1 MDCTRLTC
9 RLKTVPVALALS
21 VTLLSSVSARELSIT
36 ECKEGA
42 DYIRNAAI
50 SRDHGITEKKFMEIF
65 ETDMV
70 MIQSVPKSLRWF
82 VQDAEDEAFLRAQVG
97 HVFQRP
103 QSPQQHARD
112 FAEAC
117 MLRTGAWDADDLKSI

>member
-1 MDCTRLTC
+1 MDRPRLTC
-9 RLKTVPVALALS
+9 CLKTLAAATALS
-21 VTLLSSVSARELSIT
+21 LTLLSSASAHELSIT

-50 SRDHGITEKKFMEIF
+50 SRDHGITEKKFMEVF

>member
-1 MDCTRLTC
+1 MDRPRQPC
-9 RLKTVPVALALS
+9 RLKTVPLALALS
-21 VTLLSSVSARELSIT
+21 LTVLAPVSAHELSIN

-50 SRDHGITEKKFMEIF
+50 SRDSGITEKKFMDVF

-70 MIQSVPKSLRWF
+70 MIQRVPKSLRWF
-82 VQDAEDEAFLRAQVG
+82 VQDAEDEAFLRTQLA

-103 QSPQQHARD
+103 QSPQQHARE

-117 MLRTGAWDADDLKSI
+117 MLRTGGWDEDDLKSI